1 MHRSNLLVT
10 MTVSLLLAGAS
21 ATGLAHAQTRK
32 CAINGDIGPI
42 GTNSTGTI
50 EMNAGETCR
59 LELRASGTLEK
70 SEVSRQPRNGTLIL
84 QGGGIAT
91 YKPQE
96 GFKGT
101 DEFALMIEGRGRT
114 PTGTTSGNTT
124 SILTI
129 RANVK

>member
-1 MHRSNLLVT
+1 MHSPSLLVAIAVLVL
-10 MTVSLLLAGAS
+10 MAGTTAS
-21 ATGLAHAQTRK
+21 GVAHAQTRD

-42 GTNSTGTI
+42 GTNSTATI

-59 LELRASGTLEK
+59 LQLKASGTLEK
-70 SEVSRQPRNGTLIL
+70 SEVSRQPRSGTLIL
-84 QGGGIAT
+84 QGGGNAT
-91 YKPQE
+91 YKPQD

-101 DEFALMIEGRGRT
+101 DEFAIMIEGRGQA